1 MPRLPS
7 VLFSGIQ
14 RTMRRTL
21 LMLGALGLLAF
32 AALPASQTAAAPAM
46 PTLASNRAALALLD
60 LMNQARAAYGLP
72 PLQLQSGVE
81 TVADVRALDMAAHG
95 YFAHVN
101 ASGIGAQQLLD
112 AYGVPYHL
120 LGENI
125 ARTTEPTDYPL
136 DVLVPAV
143 HQALMNSPHHRE
155 NVLETRFQHVGIAVA
170 EIDREYYFAIVFTD

>member
-1 MPRLPS
+1 MPRLPF
-7 VLFSGIQ
+7 VPYSGIQ
-14 RTMRRTL
+14 QTIRRAL
-21 LMLGALGLLAF
+21 LALGAFVLLAF
-32 AALPASQTAAAPAM
+32 ATLPASRTVAAPAM
-46 PTLASNRAALALLD
+46 PALASSGAALELLD
-60 LMNQARAAYGLP
+60 LMNQARATYGLP

-95 YFAHVN
+95 YFAHIN
-101 ASGIGAQQLLD
+101 TYGIGAQQLLD

-155 NVLETRFQHVGIAVA
+155 NVLDTRFRHVGIAVA
-170 EIDREYYFAIVFTD
+170 EIDREYYFAVVFTD